1 MAAAEAAAAAADEE
15 LSPLREVLALP
26 PLRHLLE
33 QPQGRRLRMVAR
45 QAYTDFDV
53 CATRL
58 RIKALEDRKEEF
70 WGEVVSNGLLCDRL
84 AARVRIAN
92 VLLKSAGR
100 LAEQAII
107 HERKACEDSM
117 EYANNCTGYILN
129 ELLKIDRQLNLS
141 YEKLAR
147 EAAEHI

>member
-26 PLRHLLE
+26 PFLHLLE

-84 AARVRIAN
+84 AA
-92 VLLKSAGR
+92 
-100 LAEQAII
+100 
-107 HERKACEDSM
+107 
-117 EYANNCTGYILN
+117 
-129 ELLKIDRQLNLS
+129 
-141 YEKLAR
+141 
-147 EAAEHI
+147 